1 MNTKMIK
8 TQPKLRS
15 RVQQTTRQRKSLKT
29 ILDRKREETILKEEI
44 NERRDE
50 IRNEFPLTDSAVS
63 KIQAVRERLATLTK

>member
-15 RVQQTTRQRKSLKT
+15 RVQQNARQRKPLKT
-29 ILDRKREETILKEEI
+29 ILDRKREETILEAEI

-50 IRNEFPLTDSAVS
+50 IRKEFPLTNNAVS
-63 KIQAVRERLATLTK
+63 KIQAVRERLASLTK